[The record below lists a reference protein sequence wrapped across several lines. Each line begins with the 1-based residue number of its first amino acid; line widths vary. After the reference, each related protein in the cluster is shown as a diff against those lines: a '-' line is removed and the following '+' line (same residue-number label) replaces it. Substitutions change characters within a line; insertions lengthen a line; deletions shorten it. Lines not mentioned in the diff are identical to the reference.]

1 MVCKN
6 ITSMIP
12 KQEAFMTDW
21 NWEMAQKWKTY
32 TVVFL
37 KYWGVITD
45 KLNAT
50 CTSME
55 QLNKGKMIA
64 VWDYSLSSL
73 LQCMLLQCELIC
85 YLWVVG

>member
-64 VWDYSLSSL
+64 VWDYSLV
-73 LQCMLLQCELIC
+73 C
-85 YLWVVG
+85 YNACFYSVN